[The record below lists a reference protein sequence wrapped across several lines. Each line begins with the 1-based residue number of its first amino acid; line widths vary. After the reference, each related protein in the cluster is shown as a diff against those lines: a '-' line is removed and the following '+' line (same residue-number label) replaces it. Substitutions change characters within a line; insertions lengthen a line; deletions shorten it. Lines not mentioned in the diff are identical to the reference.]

1 MFAWFSNIFSIVDV
15 VGFFLSLEY
24 SFRRCH
30 FRYLCKLK
38 GFSLAYQKSSRAW
51 FAWDGII
58 FFQFYYL
65 HENERTTK
73 RLIQGTFLTHSYK
86 QDFTYSVDVTFL
98 LLVNV
103 TKQTQ
108 TQVLWAQLNN
118 NITFCEEVFFCAHMR
133 KRRSFLSFLFITSF

>member
-1 MFAWFSNIFSIVDV
+1 MNIV
-15 VGFFLSLEY
+15 
-24 SFRRCH
+24 FRRCH
-30 FRYLCKLK
+30 IRYLCKLK
-38 GFSLAYQKSSRAW
+38 GFSLAYQKSNRAW

-58 FFQFYYL
+58 FFQFHYL
-65 HENERTTK
+65 HEEKRTTK

-108 TQVLWAQLNN
+108 TPILWAQPNN
-118 NITFCEEVFFCAHMR
+118 NITFCEEVLLLCTYEEANKLLIISFHHIFLTFF
-133 KRRSFLSFLFITSF
+133 FFFPFPP